1 MDQRRNSSLQKNKWR
16 KGYTSVGIED
26 MLGSAGPAE
35 GLPIWIREN
44 NPCQIVP
51 FSFLVPSFCH
61 PVPQNSLQLGEKGA
75 SMCPEYRE
83 KSLCRRSRN
92 GTAFETARS
101 SIPLRYGSEMQI
113 HPEAQDKGSLWTRK
127 YIPNWAT
134 IPSSPFSHPMHL
146 GYLLLG
152 MSTSFSRK
160 SPAWQ
165 NRSNRQDSS
174 AWHNRSTW
182 VHQTSGG
189 QSFKSCFGEEPVAQR
204 SPKNIPGEWTE
215 IVDQEVHPLFT
226 VPLSRRA

>member
-1 MDQRRNSSLQKNKWR
+1 
-16 KGYTSVGIED
+16 

-160 SPAWQ
+160 SPAWR

-215 IVDQEVHPLFT
+215 IVDQEAHPLFT